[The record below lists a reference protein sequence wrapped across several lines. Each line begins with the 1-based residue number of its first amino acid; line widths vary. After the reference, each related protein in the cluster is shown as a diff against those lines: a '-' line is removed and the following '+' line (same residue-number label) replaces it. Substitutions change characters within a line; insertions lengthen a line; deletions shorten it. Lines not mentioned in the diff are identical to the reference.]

1 MNRGDTSDF
10 IPIDLIIPIFSRLPT
25 KSIVRFYCVSKLWC
39 SVFHRPYFTELFL
52 TKSSARPRLLLAVRK
67 EDQWSF
73 YSTPQPHNPYEKSS
87 SSSSLVLAADFH
99 MKFPQGS
106 THISC
111 TYDSGLIYFSET
123 LISKDDDNL
132 VPVIANPNTGHY
144 AILSKLRSYRS
155 LYTSLGSLYSFLG
168 FDSIDKQFKVLVI
181 AGPTC
186 EVLTL
191 GTGSIMTCPI
201 DHEPYSQGIC
211 INGVLYYFFNCFD
224 VRSEK
229 FNFIEYRKY
238 GWTSLL
244 GFCDWFTK
252 LVNYKGKLGGISC
265 KRNDADSF
273 DLHMLVFEDI
283 EKQEFSEYV
292 YTLPEKEVVDIF
304 SLSVVGVPGEIV
316 LKVENYYIY
325 ESDLF
330 RVLYFNPES
339 NTVQSVVIQG
349 LDKDSSVYAFVDHVE
364 DLNVNDAKLFKSS
377 ISSPSVNNKHSKDII
392 TKRPKPQHREEVR
405 ERDSEKRY
413 DDGVSREKRHRER
426 NERDGREDED
436 RRRHHEEMRNR
447 ERYVESRRD
456 RNDHWSDKRRDRDT
470 MEDEDKRRSRSHEEV
485 RDRERRVDS
494 RREIETVGKRK
505 T

>member
-186 EVLTL
+186 E
-191 GTGSIMTCPI
+191 
-201 DHEPYSQGIC
+201 
-211 INGVLYYFFNCFD
+211 FNCFD

-364 DLNVNDAKLFKSS
+364 DLNVNDAKLF
-377 ISSPSVNNKHSKDII
+377 
-392 TKRPKPQHREEVR
+392 
-405 ERDSEKRY
+405 
-413 DDGVSREKRHRER
+413 
-426 NERDGREDED
+426 
-436 RRRHHEEMRNR
+436 
-447 ERYVESRRD
+447 
-456 RNDHWSDKRRDRDT
+456 
-470 MEDEDKRRSRSHEEV
+470 
-485 RDRERRVDS
+485 
-494 RREIETVGKRK
+494 
-505 T
+505 